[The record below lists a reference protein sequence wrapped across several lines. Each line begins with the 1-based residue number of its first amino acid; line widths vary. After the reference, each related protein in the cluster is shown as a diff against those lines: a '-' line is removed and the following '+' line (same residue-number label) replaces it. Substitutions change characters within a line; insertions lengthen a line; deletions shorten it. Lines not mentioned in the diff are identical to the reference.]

1 MRAVLVCECMVVDR
15 GRLGCIARVSNAKR
29 ANGGA
34 SICMHDRNACM
45 RSVVADMHAH
55 DLTAHG
61 HTRALRTIPSSRCH
75 AHQQIHR
82 RRRRLLHAIASCNCK
97 PCSVTHACMRDY
109 WPTPNK
115 GFNIRS
121 ILPPPPSLFFLM
133 MIDDWWRG
141 TDSNANGLVHSLVSD
156 NTSHSH
162 TSTSSALNCKSL
174 WLFL

>member
-1 MRAVLVCECMVVDR
+1 MRAVLVCECMVVDL

-61 HTRALRTIPSSRCH
+61 HTRALGTILSSRCH

-121 ILPPPPSLFFLM
+121 ILPPSPSFFFWWWS
-133 MIDDWWRG
+133 MIDEEEPI
-141 TDSNANGLVHSLVSD
+141 DSNANSLDHSLVSD

-162 TSTSSALNCKSL
+162 TSAV
-174 WLFL
+174 